1 MTPKSVL
8 VLSDNVLAMSLC
20 LYYVNYMKRGTFLDF
35 IQKLYTCNPCLCS
48 CILNNLS
55 QTLPRELKIDNL
67 TYVDF
72 AEVFMIFRL
81 DYFLLYLYIYI

>member
-1 MTPKSVL
+1 M
-8 VLSDNVLAMSLC
+8 
-20 LYYVNYMKRGTFLDF
+20 
-35 IQKLYTCNPCLCS
+35 
-48 CILNNLS
+48 NNLS

-81 DYFLLYLYIYI
+81 DYFLLYLNIYIYNNVRLKNRNTENFNDSIFISFSLLTKKI